1 MRRHRIN
8 NNLEYLSMCFLKK
21 VKEQL
26 IFGLCIILSIF
37 IPILLMHFL
46 RDKKQEDK
54 KQKTIDQTKAK
65 ELTTAEWIKYVMRP
79 N

>member
-1 MRRHRIN
+1 
-8 NNLEYLSMCFLKK
+8 LEYLSMRFLKK
-21 VKEQL
+21 LKEQL
-26 IFGLCIILSIF
+26 IFGFCIILSIL

-54 KQKTIDQTKAK
+54 KQKIMDQTKAK
-65 ELTTAEWIKYVMRP
+65 ELTTPEWIKYVMRP

>member
-1 MRRHRIN
+1 MSFI
-8 NNLEYLSMCFLKK
+8 KK
-21 VKEQL
+21 IKEQL

-37 IPILLMHFL
+37 IPILLMYFL
-46 RDKKQEDK
+46 RDKNQEDK
-54 KQKTIDQTKAK
+54 KEKTIEQTKAK

>member
-8 NNLEYLSMCFLKK
+8 NNLEYLSMRFVKK
-21 VKEQL
+21 IKEQL
-26 IFGLCIILSIF
+26 IFGLCIIFSIF
-37 IPILLMHFL
+37 IPILLMYFL
-46 RDKKQEDK
+46 RDKIQEDK
-54 KQKTIDQTKAK
+54 KQKTIEQTKAK